1 MTAGGDTPSSAATSP
16 AVAPGDPAS
25 TTRVR
30 YCANVIDSF
39 EDSAMAEAVTATTR
53 RATAC
58 SVSTK
63 TLVGTDPARVP
74 TWVDGTH
81 PNILH
86 SIN

>member
-1 MTAGGDTPSSAATSP
+1 
-16 AVAPGDPAS
+16 
-25 TTRVR
+25 
-30 YCANVIDSF
+30 VIDSF